1 MLAPNAS
8 FEPEEQW
15 DFSEPPEQQAIS
27 AQEMLKGA
35 LYAGLAAFLVFLFV
49 PGLDTTVTSYFYHGD
64 THFVWGGSFLQFGR
78 ACFNIFFYLTC
89 AATVVGL
96 VIAGRSSEPWLGLRF
111 NKWLFLTLCLIVG
124 PLVVTNIGL
133 KDHWGRARPRDV
145 VEFGGSKAFTPPFP
159 PSTQCA
165 YNCSFVSGEA
175 SSIYIVFFAGAFL
188 FKRNSRNMIKLGI
201 ILGSLAGLIRI
212 AQGGHFLSDVVFAGI
227 FMALTAACL
236 QLIFDAIKAAE
247 LVEIANRS
255 GA

>member
-1 MLAPNAS
+1 
-8 FEPEEQW
+8 
-15 DFSEPPEQQAIS
+15 
-27 AQEMLKGA
+27 MLKGA
-35 LYAGLAAFLVFLFV
+35 LCAGLAAFLIFLFV
-49 PGLDTTVTSYFYHGD
+49 PGLDTTVTSFFYNGEGR
-64 THFVWGGSFLQFGR
+64 FVGGNSPLFHFGR

-89 AATVVGL
+89 AAAFVGL
-96 VIAGRSSEPWLGLRF
+96 VAAGRSSEPWLGLRF

-145 VEFGGSKAFTPPFP
+145 IEFGGSKAFTPPFP

-175 SSIYIVFFAGAFL
+175 SSIYIVFFAAAFL
-188 FKRNSRNMIKLGI
+188 FKRNSRNMIRLGI

-236 QLIFDAIKAAE
+236 QLLFDTIKSAE
-247 LVEIANRS
+247 PVEIAERT
-255 GA
+255 AV